1 MNPTSFFLSVDMI
14 VCLLIINEYLKIKY
28 PKQHNEFW
36 INIIYN
42 CLYYGSSVQLLFE
55 KNIKPCLSKP
65 YITMFDAEEVFHNI
79 VIIENNGTKYITDT
93 ELIPID
99 QETPTEYK
107 FAIYTQ
113 LNDKKIEKKRIYKT
127 LPDSGYDCFETKYKF
142 ILVEIGYHDKI
153 LKLDLNTEKVTYY
166 VTGNEIDS
174 TVISYLVLEQHQV
187 VLPDDYTITILD
199 HNVNNIKT
207 DNDIVIKFNTDNY
220 EIVKK

>member
-42 CLYYGSSVQLLFE
+42 CLYYGSCVQLLFE
-55 KNIKPCLSKP
+55 KNIKPYLS
-65 YITMFDAEEVFHNI
+65 MFDAEEVFHNI

-99 QETPTEYK
+99 EETPTDYK

-127 LPDSGYDCFETKYKF
+127 LPKVYDCSETKYKF
-142 ILVEIGYHDKI
+142 ILVEIGYQDKI
-153 LKLDLNTEKVTYY
+153 LKLDLNTDTLSYY
-166 VTGNEIDS
+166 VVGNEFDS

-207 DNDIVIKFNTDNY
+207 DNDIVIKFNSDNY
-220 EIVKK
+220 EIVNK